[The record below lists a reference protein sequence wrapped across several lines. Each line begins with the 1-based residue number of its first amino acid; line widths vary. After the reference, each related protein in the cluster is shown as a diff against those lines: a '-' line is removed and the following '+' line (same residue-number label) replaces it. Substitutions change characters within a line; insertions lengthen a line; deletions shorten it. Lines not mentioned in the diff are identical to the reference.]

1 MYNATVFLIYVS
13 IIVFAFVISEIVFN
27 AMRKHY
33 LKKERV
39 RRKEIHYAQAKSD
52 TRKIN
57 DTYQNLI
64 LKQIM
69 EGSADEY

>member
-1 MYNATVFLIYVS
+1 MYSATVFLIYVS
-13 IIVFAFVISEIVFN
+13 IIAFAFVFAEIVFYV
-27 AMRKHY
+27 MRKHY

-69 EGSADEY
+69 EESADEY